1 MLWPF
6 PEVEGGVVDPP
17 VAPVVPGSVPH
28 GDPLGVVPGVGFGSI
43 VEGLVVLPGVGGL
56 VEFAPGTV
64 EGVVGDGE
72 GVVGVEVLPGGV
84 TVPGV

>member
-1 MLWPF
+1 M
-6 PEVEGGVVDPP
+6 
-17 VAPVVPGSVPH
+17 PGSVPH